1 MAKITKLNRNN
12 VSMLREDLDNA
23 LNKVLAK
30 HGMTADLGR
39 ITFLPNEL
47 RCKLTVSVEDN
58 TAPTAVADTNSADE
72 RKFKQHAYK
81 FGLTGDEFGKSFKVR
96 GTVFTIIEINPRAK
110 RGGYPVIAENARGT
124 KYKFGAEKALEAA

>member
-1 MAKITKLNRNN
+1 MAKIIKLNRNN
-12 VSMLREDLDNA
+12 VGSLRTELDAA

-39 ITFLPNEL
+39 ITFTPDEL

-58 TAPTAVADTNSADE
+58 TAPASVAETNSADE
-72 RKFKQHAYK
+72 RKFKQYARK

-96 GTVFTIIEINPRAK
+96 GTVFTIISINPRAK
-110 RGGYPVIAENARGT
+110 VGGYPVIAENARGT
-124 KYKFGAEKALEAA
+124 KYKWGAEKALEAA